1 VSAVDPISALGP
13 AVLDA
18 HLAWADRFDAGAFRD
33 PLLTAAPGE
42 RIAVRIEDALL
53 ADLAVAAVPKV
64 SAVRARGMLIA
75 TDQRVVIIPPQLG
88 ARVEIRWDDPQ
99 VGQVVTEL
107 SGLGTIVATPE
118 RQALWGFVPPLLC
131 DPTPDRHLA
140 LMGIAQWMRVTAAW
154 YAAHD
159 ALEDWRALTRSW
171 FAPERLE
178 GL

>member
-1 VSAVDPISALGP
+1 
-13 AVLDA
+13 
-18 HLAWADRFDAGAFRD
+18 
-33 PLLTAAPGE
+33 
-42 RIAVRIEDALL
+42 
-53 ADLAVAAVPKV
+53 V